1 MTPFRYPR
9 NPQTQTNWRR
19 KKALEVA
26 QLLPAT
32 HLELQ
37 EILGLSK
44 DTIDAAI
51 SELRKTTTVYT
62 VQAGRQIS
70 YEIKEKE

>member
-9 NPQTQTNWRR
+9 NPNTQSNWRR

-37 EILGLSK
+37 RKLGVGK

-51 SELRKTTTVYT
+51 AELRKTVTVYT
-62 VQAGRQIS
+62 VQAGRQIN
-70 YEIKEKE
+70 YEIKEQE

>member
-9 NPQTQTNWRR
+9 NPNTQTNWRR

-26 QLLPAT
+26 KLLPAT
-32 HLELQ
+32 RLELQ
-37 EILGLSK
+37 QKLGLAK

-51 SELRKTTTVYT
+51 AELRKTTTVYT

>member
-1 MTPFRYPR
+1 MTFRYPR

-37 EILGLSK
+37 QKLGLAK

-51 SELRKTTTVYT
+51 SELRKTVTVYT
-62 VQAGRQIS
+62 VQAGGQIS
-70 YEIKEKE
+70 YELKQEK

>member
-9 NPQTQTNWRR
+9 NPNTQANWRR

-37 EILGLSK
+37 RKLGLAK

>member
-1 MTPFRYPR
+1 MKFRYPR
-9 NPQTQTNWRR
+9 NPNTQTNWRR
-19 KKALEVA
+19 KKAAEVA
-26 QLLPAT
+26 KLLPAT

-37 EILGLSK
+37 QELGLAK

-51 SELRKTTTVYT
+51 AELRKTTTVYT

-70 YEIKEKE
+70 YELK

>member
-1 MTPFRYPR
+1 MTFRYPR
-9 NPQTQTNWRR
+9 NPQTQTNWRK

-37 EILGLSK
+37 RKLGLAK

-51 SELRKTTTVYT
+51 AELRKTQTVYT
-62 VQAGRQIS
+62 VQAGRKIS
-70 YEIKEKE
+70 YEIKEK

>member
-1 MTPFRYPR
+1 MTFRYPR
-9 NPQTQTNWRR
+9 NPNTQTNWRR
-19 KKALEVA
+19 KKAQEVA
-26 QLLPAT
+26 KLLPAT

-51 SELRKTTTVYT
+51 AELRKTTTVYT

>member
-1 MTPFRYPR
+1 MTFRYPR
-9 NPQTQTNWRR
+9 NPTTQTNWRR
-19 KKALEVA
+19 KKALEVM

-37 EILGLSK
+37 RKLGLAK

-51 SELRKTTTVYT
+51 AELRKTQTVYT

-70 YEIKEKE
+70 YEIKE